1 MLPGMRATP
10 PKRPPPTLAYQ
21 SQQSSLTN
29 ITVGNTYSFAS
40 VGIGTAAADRLVI
53 AAVRIQGGA
62 EIDTVTIGGVTATL
76 AAIDFDTGIYYALV
90 PTGTTATI
98 TVLVK
103 TATSTSCSVGVYTL
117 TGYINA
123 VPYDAGNI
131 SNAASH
137 TVLSSTWNVPLD
149 GVLVGVSGRTGTG
162 TVTWSGASE
171 DYDTVVETN
180 CGRSGAQLLQTN
192 LPAATVTIG
201 TTYSAAATFGKIV
214 CAVWR

>member
-1 MLPGMRATP
+1 M
-10 PKRPPPTLAYQ
+10 
-21 SQQSSLTN
+21 
-29 ITVGNTYSFAS
+29 
-40 VGIGTAAADRLVI
+40 
-53 AAVRIQGGA
+53 
-62 EIDTVTIGGVTATL
+62 TATL

-98 TVLVK
+98 VVNVK

-131 SNAASH
+131 ANAASH
-137 TVLSSTWNVPLD
+137 TSLQFTWNVPAD
-149 GVLVGVSGRTGTG
+149 GVLVAVSGRTGTG
-162 TVTWSGASE
+162 TVTWTGASE

-192 LPAATVTIG
+192 LPSQTVTIN
-201 TTYSAAATFGKIV
+201 TTYTAAATFGKIV
-214 CAVWR
+214 CASWR